1 MSRTTK
7 YLDSKCGLNAARAF
21 FQISNVLLFGFA
33 DSPQCGAEADTHA
46 ILWFFAGIID
56 MRVVQRELGRYNSE
70 LRVAIEPLQSV
81 RRKKLFRIPIANLAG
96 TTHTENTRIE
106 SCDARNAALF
116 RKDSIPKI
124 IDAGADACD
133 GTDARDDRTS
143 LFHAVTLVAAVST

>member
-7 YLDSKCGLNAARAF
+7 YLDSKCRLNAARAF

-33 DSPQCGAEADTHA
+33 DSPQRGAKADTDA

-56 MRVVQRELGRYNSE
+56 TRVVQRELGGHDSE
-70 LRVAIEPLQSV
+70 LGIAIKPFQSV

-106 SCDARNAALF
+106 SCDARNDRAPLVHAATLF
-116 RKDSIPKI
+116 
-124 IDAGADACD
+124 
-133 GTDARDDRTS
+133 
-143 LFHAVTLVAAVST
+143 TLASM

>member
-7 YLDSKCGLNAARAF
+7 YLDSKCGLNAPRAF

-33 DSPQCGAEADTHA
+33 DSPQRGAEADTDA

-56 MRVVQRELGRYNSE
+56 MRVLQRELGRYDSE

-116 RKDSIPKI
+116 RKDSVPKI

-133 GTDARDDRTS
+133 GADARDDRAPPV
-143 LFHAVTLVAAVST
+143 HAATLSALASP